1 MIRIRLATSI
11 GIAWR
16 IPSESGGE
24 ISGIGTLLTSVPI
37 WTLDEKLAQLAD
49 GLHIKYKNL

>member
-24 ISGIGTLLTSVPI
+24 ISGIGRRNEN
-37 WTLDEKLAQLAD
+37 EKHND
-49 GLHIKYKNL
+49 KKYINN